1 MLWSSV
7 VATLFAAS
15 TLLVNGV
22 VVDGHGGPRYQA
34 DVRIQGDRIVAVGHL
49 NRLPGETVV
58 DLKGLVV
65 APGFIDAHSHADFG
79 IAKEPTAV
87 SQITQGITTA
97 VVGQDG
103 IWSKPVKA
111 QLEEFARLKPS
122 LNFAMFSGHGG
133 IRGQVMGKA
142 FERAATPGEIVLM
155 DGLVEA
161 DMQAGALGLSSGL
174 EYDPGH
180 YATTEELISLAAV
193 AGRHGGL
200 YISHVRDE
208 GNGAL
213 ESFRELIRIGREAH
227 CPAQVSHIKLGTQP
241 VWGKASEAVALFE
254 EARRSGVR
262 VTADIYPYLY
272 WQSSITAMTVSR
284 EFDKLETW
292 QRALDETGG
301 GKNVLLT
308 KYSPNPAWQGKTMA
322 ELAATTGKSEA
333 AVVLE
338 IVQQTTGGKGEE
350 SAVVTAMTE
359 PDMKTFAQWRDTMF
373 CSDGSIGGTHPRG
386 AGSFPRVLSTFVR
399 GGSWLTLEDAVRK
412 MTFLPAQ
419 TLKLADRGEIRPGA
433 FADLVV
439 FDSVAVQDTA
449 TPKTPTTLSQG
460 VRFVWVNGVLSLR
473 DGKVI
478 GRAGRALKRAG

>member
-1 MLWSSV
+1 MVGTLA
-7 VATLFAAS
+7 ATVLAAS
-15 TLLVNGV
+15 TLLVNGT

-34 DVRIQGDRIVAVGHL
+34 DVRIQGDRIVAVGKL
-49 NRLPGETVV
+49 ARQPGEKVFNV
-58 DLKGLVV
+58 KGLVV
-65 APGFIDAHSHADFG
+65 APGFIDAHSHADGG
-79 IAKEPTAV
+79 ISKEPQAI

-103 IWSKPVKA
+103 IWHKPVRD
-111 QLEEFARLKPS
+111 QLDEFARLKPA

-133 IRGQVMGKA
+133 IRGKVMGKG
-142 FERAATPGEIVLM
+142 FDRASTPGEVVMM

-161 DMQAGALGLSSGL
+161 DMEAGALGLSSGL

-180 YATTEELISLAAV
+180 YSTTEELISMAKV
-193 AGRHGGL
+193 VGRHGGL

-208 GNGAL
+208 GDGAL
-213 ESFRELIRIGREAH
+213 ESFRELIRIGREGG

-241 VWGKASEAVALFE
+241 VWGKAGEAVGLFE

-262 VTADIYPYLY
+262 ITADIYPYLY

-308 KYSPNPAWQGKTMA
+308 RYSPHPAWQGKTVA
-322 ELAATTGKSEA
+322 ELAAETGKSEA

-338 IVQQTTGGKGEE
+338 VVQQTTGGKGEE

-359 PDMKTFAQWRDTMF
+359 ADMRTFAHWRDTMF
-373 CSDGSIGGTHPRG
+373 CSDGSIGGSHPRG
-386 AGSFPRVLSTFVR
+386 AGSFPRVLAR
-399 GGSWLTLEDAVRK
+399 LAGGMGLEEAVRK
-412 MTFLPAQ
+412 MTFLPAS
-419 TLKLADRGEIRPGA
+419 TFKLADRGEIRPGA
-433 FADLVV
+433 FADVVV
-439 FDSVAVQDTA
+439 FDPASIQDTA
-449 TPKTPTTLSQG
+449 TPKNPTSLSKG
-460 VRFVWVNGVLSLR
+460 MRFVWVNGVWTLR

-478 GRAGRALKRAG
+478 GRAGRALKRG